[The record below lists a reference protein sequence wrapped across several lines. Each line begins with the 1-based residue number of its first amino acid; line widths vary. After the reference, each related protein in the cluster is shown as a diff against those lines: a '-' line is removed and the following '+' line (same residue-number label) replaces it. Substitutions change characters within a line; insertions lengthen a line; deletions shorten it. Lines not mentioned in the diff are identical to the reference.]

1 MDRRAK
7 VELFEQIRREHEFR
21 GASIRAIAQQFQVHR
36 RLVRRALASAVPPE
50 RMYSPRVCPRLD
62 AVKPFIEEILQA
74 DQKAPRKQRH
84 TAQRIYRR
92 ICQELPQYPVGR
104 SRVGE
109 YVRQRKQEL
118 GLLGR
123 DTFIPQSYRWGSEG
137 QVDWYEVIGVK
148 YFFVWGQLEFPFS
161 GVSIAVVVRWECG
174 KRESV
179 FQGLWK
185 AVFAFQQSVI
195 STAALGS
202 LGFFF
207 GLLRLLNSVAGD
219 VELENHTVMDKPV
232 DRRRRGHRVL
242 ENPFP
247 FGERQ
252 VARDENAAALV
263 TFS

>member
-109 YVRQRKQEL
+109 YVRQRKQQL

-123 DTFIPQSYRWGSEG
+123 DTFVPQSYGWGLEG
-137 QVDWYEVIGVK
+137 QVDWYESLADLGGERTKVYVFCLRSMASGAAFHYAYSRATQQAFLEAHERAFTYFRGV
-148 YFFVWGQLEFPFS
+148 F
-161 GVSIAVVVRWECG
+161 R
-174 KRESV
+174 
-179 FQGLWK
+179 
-185 AVFAFQQSVI
+185 
-195 STAALGS
+195 
-202 LGFFF
+202 
-207 GLLRLLNSVAGD
+207 LLRYENLTAT
-219 VELENHTVMDKPV
+219 VEKILSGQQREES
-232 DRRRRGHRVL
+232 RRFIAFRSQWRF
-242 ENPFP
+242 E
-247 FGERQ
+247 
-252 VARDENAAALV
+252 
-263 TFS
+263 